1 MPKELDSNSKLERDT
16 IQEDNDFYSFISNVG
31 SIGNRWEL
39 LKWDSDFFILFP
51 MGIVIKTGLYKW
63 TFI

>member
-31 SIGNRWEL
+31 SIGNR
-39 LKWDSDFFILFP
+39 
-51 MGIVIKTGLYKW
+51 
-63 TFI
+63 